1 MPGLGKQRKPVV
13 QRDRRPFIRSSRR
26 PFDSSLARDNAV
38 AEGSSIQERNNARGF
53 SPRRDSRTIR
63 LVIMR
68 IMPVGQIATIIQD
81 NYPTVGPRGIKPARI
96 FWVWENRG
104 PAPGTIFPRSDGTGS
119 DIGPRPDLA
128 RRRECTGRARHRQAR
143 GRRAGSVL
151 WALIRNSQGV
161 RAGQA
166 FAPPPNVPSLRPP
179 SIGVDR
185 PRRAAP
191 SLASGPWVCNQ

>member
-1 MPGLGKQRKPVV
+1 V
-13 QRDRRPFIRSSRR
+13 QGDRRPFIRSSRR

-38 AEGSSIQERNNARGF
+38 AEGSSIQERTYVRGF
-53 SPRRDSRTIR
+53 SPRRDNRTIGP
-63 LVIMR
+63 VIMR
-68 IMPVGQIATIIQD
+68 IKPVGQIATIIPD
-81 NYPTVGPRGIKPARI
+81 NYPTVGPRGIEPARI

-119 DIGPRPDLA
+119 IGTRPDLY
-128 RRRECTGRARHRQAR
+128 RRKGCTGRARRRQAR

-161 RAGQA
+161 RAGRA